1 MPAAS
6 PLDTWIQDCLAQEDL
21 RAKSVIA
28 TVFGDAIA
36 PRGGRIWLKA
46 LVELLAPFGINER
59 LVRTSVFR
67 LAAEGWLEAERHG
80 RLSAYRLTDSGWRR
94 FHGASRRI
102 YAPPRSEWPDHWTL
116 VLFSPAG
123 LDAPQRTALR
133 HELQWLGF
141 VAVSGGVL
149 AHPAAEPE
157 LLAEAL
163 ERLGLASAVNVLQ
176 ARDAAL
182 PGVPALAHGLRE
194 AWALEPVAAAYR
206 RFIERFSRAHELL
219 RQRRRPPGAEQAFVM
234 RTLLI
239 HQFRRV
245 LLDDPRLPPALLG
258 DDWPGAQA
266 YALCAGLYRQL
277 QAGAE
282 AHLAQRLCG
291 DGERFVPPP
300 AVDFFER
307 FGGLAPA

>member
-6 PLDTWIQDCLAQEDL
+6 PLDTWIRDCLAQEDL

-36 PRGGRIWLKA
+36 PRGGRAWLKA
-46 LVELLAPFGINER
+46 LVELMAPFGINER

-67 LAAEGWLEAERHG
+67 LTAEGWLEAERHG

-94 FHGASRRI
+94 FEGASRRI
-102 YAPPRSEWPDHWTL
+102 YAPPRSEWPGHWTL
-116 VLFSPAG
+116 VLFSPAE
-123 LDAPQRTALR
+123 LDAPRRTALR

-141 VAVSGGVL
+141 VPASGGVL

-163 ERLGLASAVNVLQ
+163 ERLGLAQSVNVLQ
-176 ARDAAL
+176 ARDAGL
-182 PGVPALAHGLRE
+182 PGVPPLAEGLRE
-194 AWALEPVAAAYR
+194 AWTLAPVAEAYR
-206 RFIERFSRAHELL
+206 RFIARFGPLRELL
-219 RQRRRPPGAEQAFVM
+219 RQRRAPGPEQAFVM

-245 LLDDPRLPPALLG
+245 LLDDPQLPPALLG
-258 DDWPGAQA
+258 ADWPGAEA
-266 YALCAGLYRQL
+266 YALCAELYRRL
-277 QAGAE
+277 QPGAE
-282 AHLAQRLCG
+282 THLDTVLG
-291 DGERFVPPP
+291 EDGTPAGSPP
-300 AVDFFER
+300 AAGPFTR
-307 FGGLAPA
+307 FAVPSPG